1 MWEYYKD
8 PYLKEVETTVTA
20 VDGNSVVLEN
30 TIFYPTGGGQPH
42 DRGHLSGHLVTDVF
56 EKEKIF
62 HVLDTAAPFSPGEKV
77 RCVLDWDY
85 RYKIMRMHSSLHL
98 LYNIAGELFGI
109 TATAGSNV
117 EADKSRLDLVYEG
130 IMDEEKRGSLRDNFA
145 HIVDEDRP
153 ISVWWEGSK
162 RLVQIEGYEALPCGG
177 LHTKSTKEIGYL
189 TDLKRKNVGK
199 GKERL
204 EVFL

>member
-1 MWEYYKD
+1 MWEFYKD
-8 PYLKEVETTVTA
+8 PYKKEMETTVTR
-20 VDGNSVVLEN
+20 VEGNACQLN
-30 TIFYPTGGGQPH
+30 DTLFYPTGGGQPH
-42 DRGHLSGHLVTDVF
+42 DRGTLSGKKVIDVF
-56 EKEKIF
+56 EKEGIV
-62 HVLDTAAPFSPGEKV
+62 HVLEEAPFPPGETV
-77 RCVLDWDY
+77 ACVLDWDF
-85 RYKIMRMHSSLHL
+85 RHKIMRMHSALHL

-117 EADKSRLDLVYEG
+117 EYEKSRVDLVYDS
-130 IMDEEKRGSLRDNFA
+130 IFDDPKRAQLREQFA
-145 HIVDEDRP
+145 VIVDADRP
-153 ISVWWEGSK
+153 ITIHWEGPK
-162 RLVQIEGYEALPCGG
+162 RLVEIEGYEPLPCGG